1 LHLYK
6 NLIKMKQKE
15 QTEKKL
21 SLRKIQITKLSM
33 IRGGDANDNLTNG
46 DTTTSKN
53 CPVRPQNPTNGQP
66 PVVILGGDPG

>member
-1 LHLYK
+1 
-6 NLIKMKQKE
+6 MKQKE

-21 SLRKIQITKLSM
+21 SLKKLQITKLSM

-53 CPVRPQNPTNGQP
+53 CPVRPPNPINGQP
-66 PVVILGGDPG
+66 PVVILGGDSE